1 MIGNCGVGFA
11 PCRADAASR
20 DAMVRLME
28 GVEDIP
34 PPALTEGLPWTWETF
49 PQYMDIAAAWRG
61 ICCRHG
67 VQVASVI
74 GSFGTG
80 PCTANPLDSVWT

>member
-1 MIGNCGVGFA
+1 
-11 PCRADAASR
+11 
-20 DAMVRLME
+20 MVRLME

-34 PPALTEGLPWTWETF
+34 LPALTEGLPWTWETF
-49 PQYMDIAAAWRG
+49 PQYTDFLASRPYDMDIAAAWRG

-67 VQVASVI
+67 VQVANVI